1 MDSCHLFNFLFGTK
15 RATTELSKCFA
26 SMSERANV
34 RPSRSTNRDS
44 VKQCSQD
51 NHQPTPPPSPLKQL
65 QMRIASFASGSY
77 TATRKADRKRST
89 SIEAECGGTYRAT
102 LVQSTLDTDEEEPRD
117 ELNSTDVSSIFASKQ
132 ADDNES
138 SRPLVGN
145 INSGE
150 QSDLREEEEQIK
162 PIKQQGAIKPLQLV
176 ESDAFKN
183 NDEQVEGNNYES
195 DLVEPKQANKP
206 SNNCK
211 RVVLYDDSSSQNDNR
226 QQQNIVSS
234 AEVYNIVSEFGEARA
249 KLRRVSLMSND
260 DGNSDRGH
268 NCEQKDKENREK
280 EEDKRAYSEEASF
293 ASLPTRATCE
303 IARDKRSVFVQSLV
317 QSIEQNG
324 NFQGIIHDTDR
335 RYSGPSSL
343 NTDSNN
349 NNYNYSN
356 QNRHTSKPILL
367 VKSLPPKTPPKTNKA
382 KCLNIQLS
390 LNKPMKIHQ
399 LFQDEKFLIKFF
411 ANLEPLDRCKAAQVC
426 RLWRNL
432 LYSNRDYWKGKFI
445 CCNCKSIIIV
455 ASH

>member
-26 SMSERANV
+26 SMSERANA
-34 RPSRSTNRDS
+34 RPSRATNRDS
-44 VKQCSQD
+44 VKQCGQD

-77 TATRKADRKRST
+77 TATKKADRKRSA
-89 SIEAECGGTYRAT
+89 SSEAECGGTYRAT
-102 LVQSTLDTDEEEPRD
+102 LVQSTLDADEEDPRD
-117 ELNSTDVSSIFASKQ
+117 ELISGADSTFAYKQ
-132 ADDNES
+132 ADDKES
-138 SRPLVGN
+138 RRPLVGN
-145 INSGE
+145 VNSEE
-150 QSDLREEEEQIK
+150 QSNLRGHEDEIK
-162 PIKQQGAIKPLQLV
+162 PIKQQGAIKPLQV
-176 ESDAFKN
+176 VQSEGFDAKGNSNESDP
-183 NDEQVEGNNYES
+183 VETI
-195 DLVEPKQANKP
+195 QANKI

-211 RVVLYDDSSSQNDNR
+211 RVVLYDDSFSQNDNQ

-260 DGNSDRGH
+260 DRDYERDN
-268 NCEQKDKENREK
+268 NCELKDKEIREK
-280 EEDKRAYSEEASF
+280 EEDKRAYLEEASSV
-293 ASLPTRATCE
+293 SLPTRATCE

-317 QSIEQNG
+317 QSIELNG
-324 NFQGIIHDTDR
+324 NFQGVAQDNDR

-349 NNYNYSN
+349 NNYNHAK

-390 LNKPMKIHQ
+390 LNKPIKIQQ

-432 LYSNRDYWKGKFI
+432 LYSNRDYWKGK
-445 CCNCKSIIIV
+445 CDNKSYHNAVLLSITI
-455 ASH
+455 